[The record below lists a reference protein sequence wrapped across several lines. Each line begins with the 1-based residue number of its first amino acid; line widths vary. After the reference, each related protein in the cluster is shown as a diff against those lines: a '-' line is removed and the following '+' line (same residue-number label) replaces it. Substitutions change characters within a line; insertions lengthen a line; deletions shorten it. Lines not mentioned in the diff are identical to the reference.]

1 MDSLNL
7 TLHKVSNMMS
17 YTFIIPLIPMLYQ
30 MAQSG
35 NYDNNDIK
43 QVALRLAS
51 FGLLTVSS
59 VMVRELISKLLRR
72 FKG

>member
-1 MDSLNL
+1 
-7 TLHKVSNMMS
+7 
-17 YTFIIPLIPMLYQ
+17 MLYQ